1 MCVNEKRKKEKS
13 LALPGGLRNL
23 TTGQKGNPGGE
34 THSGEPET
42 AIKPDGAFKTLG
54 TLRPALQSATCSHHA
69 NKGYKQTQA
78 KICTQ
83 SMDVKLGKL
92 HVPGSQE
99 QT

>member
-1 MCVNEKRKKEKS
+1 MKKRKKV
-13 LALPGGLRNL
+13 LPLLGGLRNL

-34 THSGEPET
+34 TPPGKPET

-54 TLRPALQSATCSHHA
+54 TLRPALRGATCSRHA
-69 NKGYKQTQA
+69 NKCYKQTQA
-78 KICTQ
+78 KICIQ
-83 SMDVKLGKL
+83 SRDVKVGKL